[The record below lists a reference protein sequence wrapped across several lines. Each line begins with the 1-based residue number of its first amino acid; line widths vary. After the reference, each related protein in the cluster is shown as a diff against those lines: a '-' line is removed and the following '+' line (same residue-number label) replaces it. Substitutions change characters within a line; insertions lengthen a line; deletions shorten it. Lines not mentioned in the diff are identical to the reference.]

1 MTNMKSKMSLLLILV
16 LLFAV
21 FVAVRFFIFDK
32 QNEYGKLKIISSP
45 TASVFLNSAVIG
57 KTPFEDKY
65 KVGEYLLKLIPESTS
80 TDTASWNGKIN
91 IYKNSLTYVNREL
104 GSSDI
109 ASAGEIFTTTKMTK
123 KPQNAQSGEI
133 YVETEPQGAIIT
145 LDNDEKGVAPL
156 ILDNVRR
163 GDHEIS
169 VFMPGFF
176 RRTQKINVDP
186 GYRVNAAFKLAIDQ
200 SSSFAKTSED
210 KTKTASSSGGTTD
223 KTYVKIRDNPQGWLR
238 VRVDGSIDA
247 TESAKVK
254 PGEKYELMDEKTG
267 WFKIKYNNNS
277 EGLVSGNFTEG
288 WVSSE
293 YSSKE

>member
-1 MTNMKSKMSLLLILV
+1 MKSKMSLLLILV

-210 KTKTASSSGGTTD
+210 KTKTASSSGSTTD

>member
-91 IYKNSLTYVNREL
+91 IYKNALTYVNREL

-210 KTKTASSSGGTTD
+210 KTKTASSSGSTTD